1 MPAVLTVCVG
11 PPIFRRSVFVPS
23 RRSAR
28 TGHSRMTMPH
38 LALLFLLAATACGA
52 APPPPPS
59 VEPAQMDPREVDDAS
74 AWVEEMLARLTLREK
89 AGQLV
94 MPWVGGEYTAV
105 DSPEFDRLR
114 RWVEEDRVGGVIVS
128 IGLPHSH
135 AAKLNRLQALADVP
149 LLVTSDMENGP
160 GMRMAGIYSI
170 PHLLPQGGGTVFPPI
185 MSIGATGSEEDAYE
199 LGRITGIEARAV
211 GVHMTFGPVLD
222 VNSNPVNPIINTRAF
237 GEDPE
242 MVGRLGVAYVRGAR
256 DAGLMTTGKHFPGH
270 GDTEVDSHI
279 DLPRISADRARL
291 EAVDLPPFQEAIDA
305 GIDGIMTAHIAV
317 TGVEGRD
324 APPATLSP
332 YFMTELLR
340 GEMGFAGLLFTDA
353 MTMGGISRHYD
364 AQEALILAL
373 EAGADVLL
381 MPRDVTEAIDAVVGA
396 VEAGRVAEERLDESV
411 RRILHAKAN
420 AGLHEERLV
429 DLDAVD
435 RTVGTRAH
443 TETAR
448 GIAERS
454 LTLARDRQELLPF
467 GPGGGDV
474 LSVTYARSSDL
485 VAGRA
490 FDAELAGGEALSVAR
505 VDDRTS
511 AMEWDE
517 LRARARAADRVIVS
531 AYVAPVE
538 YDGSVGLASDVARF
552 VRELVEEG
560 GEVIAISFGN
570 PYLLD
575 YFPDVSTY
583 LLAWGRAEESQRA
596 AARALRGEIPVTGR
610 LPISLPPH
618 HDRGTGI
625 RLDPR

>member
-1 MPAVLTVCVG
+1 
-11 PPIFRRSVFVPS
+11 
-23 RRSAR
+23 
-28 TGHSRMTMPH
+28 
-38 LALLFLLAATACGA
+38 
-52 APPPPPS
+52 
-59 VEPAQMDPREVDDAS
+59 MDPRAVDAAS
-74 AWVEEMLARLTLREK
+74 AWVEETLAGLTLREK

-135 AAKLNRLQALADVP
+135 AAKLNRLQGLAEVP

-199 LGRITGIEARAV
+199 LGRITGVEARAV

-222 VNSNPVNPIINTRAF
+222 VNSNPVNPIINTRSF
-237 GEDPE
+237 GEDPAL
-242 MVGRLGVAYVRGAR
+242 VGRLGVAYVRGAR

-291 EAVDLPPFQEAIDA
+291 EAVDLPPFQAAIDA
-305 GIDGIMTAHIAV
+305 GIEGIMTAHIAV
-317 TGVEGRD
+317 TGVEGED

-340 GEMGFAGLLFTDA
+340 GEMGFEGLLFTDA

-381 MPRDVTEAIDAVVGA
+381 MPRDVTEAVDAVVGA
-396 VEAGRVAEERLDESV
+396 VETGRVSEERLDESV
-411 RRILHAKAN
+411 RRILQAKAA

-429 DLDAVD
+429 DLEAVD
-435 RTVGTRAH
+435 RTVGIRAH

-448 GIAERS
+448 DIAERS
-454 LTLARDRQELLPF
+454 LTLARDREELLPLA
-467 GPGGGDV
+467 PGRGDV

-490 FDAELAGGEALSVAR
+490 FNAELAGGQALAVER
-505 VDDRTS
+505 IDDRTS
-511 AMEWDE
+511 AAEWDR

-538 YDGSVGLASDVARF
+538 YDGSVGLDSGVARF
-552 VRELVEEG
+552 VSELVEEG

-575 YFPDVSTY
+575 YFPEVSSY
-583 LLAWGRAEESQRA
+583 LLAWGRGEESQRA
-596 AARALRGEIPVTGR
+596 AARALRGEIPITGR

-625 RLDPR
+625 RLSPR